1 MASSCSRDKEA
12 RWGAYSKMKELTSKG
27 ELNKHTR
34 NKIIRA
40 YQNEY
45 GLVTY
50 NSESKVKID
59 NKKPIGLSSLPSAR
73 ESHVYTY
80 ARESTRFIE
89 I

>member
-40 YQNEY
+40 Y
-45 GLVTY
+45 
-50 NSESKVKID
+50 
-59 NKKPIGLSSLPSAR
+59 
-73 ESHVYTY
+73 
-80 ARESTRFIE
+80 
-89 I
+89 